1 MGNHGAEVGLAEAA
15 RLLGMPKA
23 QVRRLVEGGHLG
35 ARRAVSETLIS
46 GESVEGLHVS
56 ERVRRR
62 EALVELADLQ
72 NELGLT
78 D

>member
-1 MGNHGAEVGLAEAA
+1 MGNHGAEVGIAEAA
-15 RLLGMPKA
+15 RLLGMSKA
-23 QVRRLVEGGHLG
+23 QVRRLVESGHLG

-46 GESVEGLHVS
+46 RESVEGFHVS